1 MKEIKE
7 KRERGLFSMWI
18 VMCIAMLDRL
28 RELCNVMHD
37 RLKGDR
43 YRIDRSGSGL

>member
-1 MKEIKE
+1 MNQIRKNKKIA
-7 KRERGLFSMWI
+7 LFSMWI

-28 RELCNVMHD
+28 RVLCNVMHE

-43 YRIDRSGSGL
+43 